1 MTWVEL
7 LVQIKFE
14 AEANASTNYDAF
26 FLGVADE
33 TAVAAVRRH
42 NFSDFFIL
50 DFALDLEIG
59 DPFTPLPSD
68 WLRMEDSGRIRFV
81 PLGVAGSNE
90 YFLSQANGRQQR
102 QTNSR
107 PCYYRIS
114 NRSLYLFPWE
124 NVLNVG
130 DQVILN
136 YYAKPESVAGMTDIP
151 IVIEDLIRQNCIA
164 RYLRVKDSK
173 RSADH
178 SALAKDAFTNA
189 VANNI

>member
-14 AEANASTNYDAF
+14 AEANASTDYDAF

-33 TAVAAVRRH
+33 TAVAAARRH
-42 NFSDFFIL
+42 NFSDFFVPN
-50 DFALDLEIG
+50 FELDLEVG

-68 WLRMEDSGRIRFV
+68 WLRMEDTGRIRFV
-81 PLGVAGSNE
+81 PLGVVGSNE
-90 YFLSQANGRQQR
+90 YFLTQANGRQQR

-107 PCYYRIS
+107 PCYYRIA
-114 NRSLYLFPWE
+114 NRSLYIFPWE
-124 NVLNVG
+124 NLLNAG

-151 IVIEDLIRQNCIA
+151 VAIEDLVRQNCIA
-164 RYLRVKDSK
+164 RYLRVKNSK